1 MANKTIHE
9 LTELTQGNVGTSQEL
24 AIYDVSD
31 NSTKRVTVGN
41 LFGIDE
47 FLTADDDDEPT
58 GQVDFTSE
66 DDELSPTSTESVDL
80 LTGNDSWSQRFYKVS
95 QMFKNIRYILG
106 KLGTTDIS
114 SIGNGTVTGA
124 ISNLNNNLTSTE
136 NKTIN
141 ISSGYSSSIT
151 ANGIHCLQREDKTAF
166 VFGTFTIGTAISSSS
181 PVNMFT
187 GFPFTKTGTMW
198 ITATHVSSKDTV
210 RIQFKNDTS
219 SAVMQQ
225 NYTAYSTGEYI
236 ITPFFYY
243 VTD

>member
-66 DDELSPTSTESVDL
+66 DDELSPTSTEDVDL
-80 LTGNDSWSQRFYKVS
+80 LTGNDSWSQRFHKVS

-114 SIGNGTVTGA
+114 NIGNGTVTGA
-124 ISNLNNNLTSTE
+124 LSELNS
-136 NKTIN
+136 K
-141 ISSGYSSSIT
+141 YVFQYRQSSSIT
-151 ANGIHCLQREDKTAF
+151 IAANATQTVSISTEKEGYTPKGIVGIYCSNTNVLNVNKYYFNYSTA
-166 VFGTFTIGTAISSSS
+166 V
-181 PVNMFT
+181 VVLMN
-187 GFPFTKTGTMW
+187 
-198 ITATHVSSKDTV
+198 
-210 RIQFKNDTS
+210 NYTS
-219 SAVMQQ
+219 SV
-225 NYTAYSTGEYI
+225 STPVRVYI
-236 ITPFFYY
+236 LYQKN
-243 VTD
+243 

>member
-66 DDELSPTSTESVDL
+66 DELNPTDTEDVDL
-80 LTGNDSWSQRFYKVS
+80 LTGNDSWSQRFHKVS

-124 ISNLNNNLTSTE
+124 ISNLNNKIKITSFTG
-136 NKTIN
+136 TTSAGGN
-141 ISSGYSSSIT
+141 ISYTFSKKVWVLAAWNTTSD
-151 ANGIHCLQREDKTAF
+151 NL
-166 VFGTFTIGTAISSSS
+166 VFAY
-181 PVNMFT
+181 P
-187 GFPFTKTGTMW
+187 
-198 ITATHVSSKDTV
+198 
-210 RIQFKNDTS
+210 S
-219 SAVMQQ
+219 SASPGQDGSTSWWFHVMFANANHAAVVSVQR
-225 NYTAYSTGEYI
+225 T
-236 ITPFFYY
+236 FRVVY
-243 VTD
+243 VEV

>member
-80 LTGNDSWSQRFYKVS
+80 LTGNDSWSQRFYKIS

-114 SIGNGTVTGA
+114 SIGNSTVTGA
-124 ISNLNNNLTSTE
+124 ISELNSNFQSLIYTQIQSGENLNNLTNIGFYGCPTSTIASSLI
-136 NKTIN
+136 NCPVSDSNFAMIILRKSGSLITQVIYSGTTIYSRTKT
-141 ISSGYSSSIT
+141 SSGFNNWYKFTGT
-151 ANGIHCLQREDKTAF
+151 AN
-166 VFGTFTIGTAISSSS
+166 
-181 PVNMFT
+181 
-187 GFPFTKTGTMW
+187 
-198 ITATHVSSKDTV
+198 
-210 RIQFKNDTS
+210 
-219 SAVMQQ
+219 
-225 NYTAYSTGEYI
+225 
-236 ITPFFYY
+236 
-243 VTD
+243 

>member
-124 ISNLNNNLTSTE
+124 LSELNGNLNGVTFSYCAPNSSVTAKTSD
-136 NKTIN
+136 KSYAI
-141 ISSGYSSSIT
+141 IYGRRG
-151 ANGIHCLQREDKTAF
+151 AVGILAIAWQNA
-166 VFGTFTIGTAISSSS
+166 GTAGVNVLAGTASWISVSYNNGL
-181 PVNMFT
+181 V
-187 GFPFTKTGTMW
+187 
-198 ITATHVSSKDTV
+198 ITS
-210 RIQFKNDTS
+210 NDAYTS
-219 SAVMQQ
+219 L
-225 NYTAYSTGEYI
+225 NI
-236 ITPFFYY
+236 IWN
-243 VTD
+243 